1 MAVAHSQLCVCWEL
15 LKHGQAYKELGH
27 DYFDRTN
34 EDRVK
39 RQLVKRL
46 EKLGYTVTLDK
57 KIAA

>member
-1 MAVAHSQLCVCWEL
+1 VRLGSQPQEGQL
-15 LKHGQAYKELGH
+15 LRRPASSDRLTTRRETV
-27 DYFDRTN
+27 DRTN

-57 KIAA
+57 KEAA